1 MKKIFKASAI
11 VLVLAVLVSTFAGCG
26 ALMPQ
31 NKQLIG
37 TWVVPNSTLSFDFK
51 DDGTVK
57 FTLISTGINLGN
69 TEIGTIDG
77 TYTTSKQDGK
87 NIITISYK
95 VVVNLT
101 LVYQYEVNG
110 NTLTITDIESGKAT
124 QYTRTA

>member
-1 MKKIFKASAI
+1 MKKIFKVSAVI
-11 VLVLAVLVSTFAGCG
+11 LVLAVLVSAFAGC

-31 NKQLIG
+31 KKQLIG

-69 TEIGTIDG
+69 TELGTIDG